1 MICVSPSRRS
11 PRFASL
17 VLALMAAPA
26 LRADPEPPAET
37 ANPPTASAV
46 AAAPEATES
55 KPVAPIPA
63 ESPAVKAEA
72 IKTELP
78 KSEAPK
84 AEPPKSLNGPLPGA
98 EIESMLKLGASLTD
112 RGDYDAATIA
122 YHQVLRGRGVPDND
136 LKSALLGL
144 ARMHRRQGALT
155 KAAAL
160 YEKFLKEYPEDART
174 PDALLDLGRTLR
186 GLGTYGLAITRFY
199 SVINSTLKLSGG
211 GFDHYQLLAKTAQFE
226 IAETHFQSGNF
237 PEAVKFFTR
246 LRLLDLA
253 PADHARAHFKSA
265 YAQHLQGLN
274 EPAVTN
280 LRAFLDQWPKDEN
293 VPEARYL
300 LAISLRELGRS
311 QEAFTVTLELLR
323 TAQSAMTDD
332 PKRWSYWQRRTGNQL
347 ANDFFATGNILNAH
361 AIYSGLA
368 ELSPDPAWRLP
379 IRYQVALCLERLGQS
394 DRAAETY
401 RAIVEAGKAATSTEL
416 NELARMATWR
426 LEHIDWNSQ
435 TNREVAGLFD
445 TTTGRASFQGSATP
459 PKTADVSLP
468 NPSSIP

>member
-1 MICVSPSRRS
+1 MIRFSPSRCS
-11 PRFASL
+11 PRFARL

-26 LRADPEPPAET
+26 LRADPGPPTET
-37 ANPPTASAV
+37 ANPPTAPAV
-46 AAAPEATES
+46 ASAPGATKS
-55 KPVAPIPA
+55 KPVAPFTA
-63 ESPAVKAEA
+63 DSPAATSELL
-72 IKTELP
+72 KTETP
-78 KSEAPK
+78 S
-84 AEPPKSLNGPLPGA
+84 AEPLLSLNGPLPGA
-98 EIESMLKLGASLTD
+98 EIESMLKLGNSLTD
-112 RGDYDAATIA
+112 RKDYDAATIA

-136 LKSALLGL
+136 LKTALLGL
-144 ARMHRRQGALT
+144 ARTHRRQGALT

-160 YEKFLKEYPEDART
+160 YEKFLKEYPEDPRT

-186 GLGTYGLAITRFY
+186 GLGTYNLAITRFY

-253 PADHARAHFKSA
+253 PADQARAHFKSA

-280 LRAFLDQWPKDEN
+280 LNSFLEQWPNDEN
-293 VPEARYL
+293 APEARYL

-311 QEAFTVTLELLR
+311 QESFTVTLDLLR
-323 TAQSAMTDD
+323 TTQSTMADD
-332 PKRWSYWQRRTGNQL
+332 PKRWAYWQLRTGNQL

-368 ELSPDPAWRLP
+368 ELSADPAWRLP
-379 IRYQVALCLERLGQS
+379 ILYQVSLCLERLGLS

-401 RAIVEAGKAATSTEL
+401 RSIVEAGKSATNTEL

-426 LEHIDWNSQ
+426 LEHIDWNIQ

-445 TTTGRASFQGSATP
+445 TATGRTSLQSSPTP
-459 PKTADVSLP
+459 TKTADVSP
-468 NPSSIP
+468 PTSSSKP

>member
-1 MICVSPSRRS
+1 
-11 PRFASL
+11 
-17 VLALMAAPA
+17 
-26 LRADPEPPAET
+26 
-37 ANPPTASAV
+37 
-46 AAAPEATES
+46 
-55 KPVAPIPA
+55 
-63 ESPAVKAEA
+63 
-72 IKTELP
+72 
-78 KSEAPK
+78 
-84 AEPPKSLNGPLPGA
+84 
-98 EIESMLKLGASLTD
+98 MLKLGNSLTD
-112 RGDYDAATIA
+112 RKDYDAATIA

-136 LKSALLGL
+136 LKTALLGL
-144 ARMHRRQGALT
+144 ARTHRRQGALT

-160 YEKFLKEYPEDART
+160 YEKFLKEYPEDPRT

-186 GLGTYGLAITRFY
+186 GLGTYNLAITRFY

-253 PADHARAHFKSA
+253 PADQARAHFKSA

-280 LRAFLDQWPKDEN
+280 LNTFLEQWPNDEN
-293 VPEARYL
+293 APEARYL

-311 QEAFTVTLELLR
+311 QESFTVTLDLLR
-323 TAQSAMTDD
+323 TTQSTMADD
-332 PKRWSYWQRRTGNQL
+332 PKRWAYWQRRTGNQL

-368 ELSPDPAWRLP
+368 ELSADPAWRLP
-379 IRYQVALCLERLGQS
+379 ILYQVSLCLERLGLS

-401 RAIVEAGKAATSTEL
+401 RSIVEAGKSATNTEL

-426 LEHIDWNSQ
+426 LEHIDWNIQ

-445 TTTGRASFQGSATP
+445 TATGRTSLQSSPTP
-459 PKTADVSLP
+459 TKTADISP
-468 NPSSIP
+468 PTSSSTP